1 MPGPSIETFKVLTLP
16 GLTRRVPITMIQLPD
31 GTEIRIV
38 GVWPWPEAG
47 RPSIKLR
54 ESSHELAQ

>member
-1 MPGPSIETFKVLTLP
+1 MLAPSTELPQVLTFPGPAK
-16 GLTRRVPITMIQLPD
+16 RVPSTLIQLPD
-31 GTEIRIV
+31 GNEIRIV

-47 RPSIKLR
+47 GPSIKLR